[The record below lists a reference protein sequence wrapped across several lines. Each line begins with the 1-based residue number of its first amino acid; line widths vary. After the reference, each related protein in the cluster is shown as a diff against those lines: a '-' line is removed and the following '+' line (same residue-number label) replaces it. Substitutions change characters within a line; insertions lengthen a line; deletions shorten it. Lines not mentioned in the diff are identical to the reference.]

1 MEKIELHVDAIEYGL
16 MAWWKKVEGAAL
28 YNVRL
33 YINEDEIDCVSID
46 RTKAYHTFVNLANID
61 EYTYPSRSSGFSV
74 SGGVCHGYRKNKYWI
89 KVDAEDRSGKRIA
102 ASERVDEMVV
112 GTCPRKSGAIK

>member
-61 EYTYPSRSSGFSV
+61 EYIYPSSGR
-74 SGGVCHGYRKNKYWI
+74 VCHSYRKNKYWI

>member
-1 MEKIELHVDAIEYGL
+1 MEKIELHVDAIENGL

-61 EYTYPSRSSGFSV
+61 EYTYPSSGR
-74 SGGVCHGYRKNKYWI
+74 VCHGYRKNN
-89 KVDAEDRSGKRIA
+89 AERRCIYTEHQKIPRSARA
-102 ASERVDEMVV
+102 
-112 GTCPRKSGAIK
+112 